1 MATIRRRRTLAP
13 GNREEGDGFGEGEV
27 PYVRALLEPCF
38 VGGGMTRSALF
49 RSLAGALGAVS
60 LVAACGG
67 GGGTTSETLAADQ
80 TLRFAIIDYPTSLD
94 PAHVDSAVDITFL
107 SEVFTGL
114 LLADSAGD
122 ANRKRGPRPESHRGR
137 R

>member
-27 PYVRALLEPCF
+27 PYVRALPEPCF

-67 GGGTTSETLAADQ
+67 GGGTTSENLAADQ
-80 TLRFAIIDYPTSLD
+80 TLRFAFIDYQTSLVS
-94 PAHVDSAVDITFL
+94 AYVVSTVYNKSQIVDVSGHDNV
-107 SEVFTGL
+107 
-114 LLADSAGD
+114 
-122 ANRKRGPRPESHRGR
+122 
-137 R
+137 

>member
-67 GGGTTSETLAADQ
+67 GRGTTSENLAADQ
-80 TLRFAIIDYPTSLD
+80 TLRFAISDYPQSLD
-94 PAHVDSAVDITFL
+94 PAHAH
-107 SEVFTGL
+107 
-114 LLADSAGD
+114 SAGHTKFL
-122 ANRKRGPRPESHRGR
+122 AEVS
-137 R
+137 

>member
-27 PYVRALLEPCF
+27 PYVRALLEPCL

-49 RSLAGALGAVS
+49 RSLAGGLGAVS

-67 GGGTTSETLAADQ
+67 GGCTTSVTLAAEQ
-80 TLRFAIIDYPTSLD
+80 TLRFAIIDSPTSLD

-114 LLADSAGD
+114 YKFD
-122 ANRKRGPRPESHRGR
+122 N
-137 R
+137 